1 MTRRQVDD
9 LGRRPPAE
17 VIGMLARLGPKA
29 VRANRRVPQ
38 FVRRLPITRLF
49 PDDPLPDPRLAYI
62 LDVIAARDIWMH
74 RVDLS
79 RATGRPRVHG
89 DHETEIV
96 AQVVRDLGVAWSG
109 PALVLELTGPAG
121 GRWTLGAGRPDAT
134 VRLDAVECLRLLS
147 GRPIESPVDGDP
159 EATGTLAA
167 ARVPF

>member
-1 MTRRQVDD
+1 
-9 LGRRPPAE
+9 
-17 VIGMLARLGPKA
+17 
-29 VRANRRVPQ
+29 
-38 FVRRLPITRLF
+38 VRRLPITRLF

-62 LDVIAARDIWMH
+62 LDVIAARDVWMH

-109 PALVLELTGPAG
+109 PALVLELTARRAAA
-121 GRWTLGAGRPDAT
+121 GRWARGRPDAA

-147 GRPIESPVDGDP
+147 GRPMESRVDGGP